1 LITFVKKK
9 TMNCGCSKHIGCFN
23 PAQIID
29 FGFLAPCTEEYIFEI
44 WSANGTYS
52 EIVLELNANDP
63 VTLLMTFNENSTT
76 TIKIRIPQSC
86 VISGAYYF
94 TTQDGACSW
103 TVTALIQN
111 ACS

>member
-1 LITFVKKK
+1 
-9 TMNCGCSKHIGCFN
+9 MNCGCSKHIGCFA

-44 WSANGTYS
+44 WGANGTYT
-52 EIVLELNANDP
+52 EIVLELDQDDP
-63 VTLLMTFNENSTT
+63 VTLSMTFNENATT

-94 TTQDGACSW
+94 TTSDGACSW
-103 TVTALIQN
+103 TVDGISPV
-111 ACS
+111 C